1 LKLNASFYLEQFSSL
16 AAQSNHETIS
26 ARKGAIMNLI
36 KLLALGVCVVV
47 LLTQAVRAADAFY
60 HIPVASLKLTEG
72 ALPVADAA
80 NNNAR
85 SWQMLRVVQP
95 YATIDGGGEAYVSGN
110 TQSWDRENGA
120 AAQTISIR
128 ATEGKEITG
137 RLFLP
142 KLDLSGMVQVR
153 FKISPTDAKP
163 ETQKDFLA
171 EKLQFY
177 RQLQDRNIAGAAWFR
192 HQVATARGTNSNSP
206 ENFNPRFNRLSTSE
220 LEDTFELF
228 TGGRALSENLQ
239 LDRALPAISNKSTNS
254 EAVTN
259 LAGITVQAINWKP
272 LLKGTN
278 TALDPLAA
286 FIPADQHALF
296 FPSFAAMTTMIDEA
310 DANGTPVL
318 QTFEA
323 RSEDAGS
330 RSRYQKQIC
339 LELNELSRLLGPQ
352 VVSSAAF
359 TGSDPFLRAGTDLAI
374 LFESPTP
381 QLVQANV
388 IAQQALALTANPGAK
403 KVSGEIEGVSFVGV
417 VSLDRSVSSYMAAVS
432 NVVLVTNSRKQ
443 LENLLRTA
451 SGKNAALSS
460 QDEYVYFRQK
470 YVRGEK
476 DETAFLVLS
485 DATIRRWCG
494 AQCRIADS
502 RRTRAAAV
510 LSDLQAAHLD
520 ELVGGKVAATVLHPE
535 YFVPELGEV
544 KLTAAGVASST
555 YGTLGFMIPISEIAP
570 ATVTQDEAA
579 AYGRWRDNYERNWRQ
594 YFDPI
599 AMRFSIS
606 KNKLNAELTVMPL
619 ITGSR
624 YNEFLGITTGAQIAA
639 GAGDP
644 HTNALARLAIAINT
658 QSKTI
663 QEAGNF
669 VGNMA
674 PGLKAN
680 FLAWLGQSIT
690 LYADDDDF
698 WNDLNAATNADVFME
713 HSYSRLPVALHC
725 EVKSSLG
732 VVAFLASLHA
742 FVDQSAPQM
751 TTWQNLEYNGRSYV
765 KVASNKLSAQS
776 EPGDDWSL
784 YYAVT
789 PDSLTVTL
797 SEALL
802 KRALDRQAARMDTN
816 AVVQVGKSWLGS
828 NLCFQVEQKLIGTLL
843 KASHDDYQT
852 HLQTLAW
859 NNLPILNEWKRLYP
873 GKDPVK
879 WHEELWG
886 VKLIC
891 PGGGAYVWNEKWQT
905 MESTVFGHPGEPKAG
920 AFTSP
925 LAALLDANLG
935 VTFENQGLN
944 AKAVV
949 NRKSSQ

>member
-1 LKLNASFYLEQFSSL
+1 MKP
-16 AAQSNHETIS
+16 IP
-26 ARKGAIMNLI
+26 ARKSVAVDFF
-36 KLLALGVCVVV
+36 KLLALGFCAVV
-47 LLTQAVRAADAFY
+47 LPTPVVRAVDAYY
-60 HIPVASLKLTEG
+60 HVAVAALKLTEG
-72 ALPVADAA
+72 ALPVADAG
-80 NNNAR
+80 NNAR
-85 SWQMLRVVQP
+85 TWQMLQVVQP
-95 YATIDGGGEAYVSGN
+95 YATLDGGGEAYVSGN
-110 TQSWDRENGA
+110 TQPWDRENGA
-120 AAQTISIR
+120 AGQTISVR

-142 KLDLSGMVQVR
+142 KLDYSGMVQAR
-153 FKISPTDAKP
+153 FKISPADAGP
-163 ETQKDFLA
+163 EAQKDFLA
-171 EKLQFY
+171 EKQRFY
-177 RQLQDRNIAGAAWFR
+177 QQLQDRNIAGAAWFR
-192 HQVATARGTNSNSP
+192 HQVAVTAKARGTNVNSP
-206 ENFNPRFNRLSTSE
+206 DNFNRRFNRPSTSE

-228 TGGRALSENLQ
+228 SGGRALSENLQ
-239 LDRALPAISNKSTNS
+239 LDRALPAINNNATNS
-254 EAVTN
+254 EVVTN
-259 LAGITVQAINWKP
+259 LAGIAVQAMNWKP

-339 LELNELSRLLGPQ
+339 LGLNELSRLLGPQ
-352 VVSSAAF
+352 VVESAAF
-359 TGSDPFLRAGTDLAI
+359 TGSDPFLRAGTDLAV
-374 LFESPTP
+374 LFESKTP
-381 QLVQANV
+381 QLIQANV
-388 IAQQALALTANPGAK
+388 IAQQAAALTANPGAK

-417 VSLDRSVSSYMAAVS
+417 VSPDRAVSSYMATVS
-432 NVVLVTNSRKQ
+432 NVVFVTNSRKQ

-451 SGKNAALSS
+451 AGKTAALSS

-494 AQCRIADS
+494 PQWRITDS

-510 LSDLQAAHLD
+510 LADLQAAHLD
-520 ELVGGKVAATVLHPE
+520 ELAGGKVADTVLHAD
-535 YFVPELGEV
+535 YFVPDLGEL

-555 YGTLGFMIPISEIAP
+555 YGTLGFMTPISEIAP
-570 ATVTQDEAA
+570 ATVTHDEAA

-599 AMRFSIS
+599 ALRFSIS
-606 KNKLNAELTVMPL
+606 KNKLAAELTVMPL

-639 GAGDP
+639 AAGDP
-644 HTNALARLAIAINT
+644 HTNALARLAVAINT

-663 QEAGNF
+663 QDAGNF

-698 WNDLNAATNADVFME
+698 WNDLNAATNADLFMQ

-751 TTWQNLEYNGRSYV
+751 TTWQNLEYNGRPYV

-776 EPGDDWSL
+776 EPGDDWSV

-789 PDSLTVTL
+789 PDSLTLTL

-802 KRALDRQAARMDTN
+802 KRALDRQAARADTN
-816 AVVQVGKSWLGS
+816 VVVQVGKPWLGS
-828 NLCFQVEQKLIGTLL
+828 NLCLQVEQKLLGILL

-859 NNLPILNEWKRLYP
+859 NNLPILNEWKRLYS

-879 WHEELWG
+879 WHEEIWG

-944 AKAVV
+944 AKAVL
-949 NRKSSQ
+949 NRNSGK